1 MAGVSCGFL
10 GTTIMTY
17 LSEMAIPQMRGSLLA
32 TFSLAFAL
40 GQLFCAIGLQVL
52 QEVSGIPLSSPREPA
67 THNRISPLH
76 LPSGASFIPSLSF

>member
-52 QEVSGIPLSSPREPA
+52 QEVSSMSLSSPCERA
-67 THNRISPLH
+67 TDDCISPLH
-76 LPSGASFIPSLSF
+76 